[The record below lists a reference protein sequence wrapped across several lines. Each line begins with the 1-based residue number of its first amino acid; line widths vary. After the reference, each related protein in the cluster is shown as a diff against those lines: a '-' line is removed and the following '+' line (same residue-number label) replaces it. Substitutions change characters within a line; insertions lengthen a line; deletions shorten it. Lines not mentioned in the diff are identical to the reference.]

1 MTCWNVNAG
10 KKLIISTLQPKY
22 RSKRTKA
29 TACFKWHLKIDK
41 YTNKKKRCK
50 AKKNPKNYRKVIAT
64 IYLWLLSTATENVFL
79 CLMLR

>member
-1 MTCWNVNAG
+1 MLERKCW

-64 IYLWLLSTATENVFL
+64 IYLWLLCTATENVFL
-79 CLMLR
+79 CLMLH